1 MKSSKY
7 HLKRILGDAHLTF
20 EEFYMLLVQIE
31 AVLNSRP
38 LMPMSTDP
46 SDLSPLTPACFL
58 IERSLTSIPE
68 NNYETIPNGRL
79 SRIQLLA
86 KLNQNF

>member
-1 MKSSKY
+1 
-7 HLKRILGDAHLTF
+7 
-20 EEFYMLLVQIE
+20 MLLVQIE

-46 SDLSPLTPACFL
+46 SDLSPLTPAYFL